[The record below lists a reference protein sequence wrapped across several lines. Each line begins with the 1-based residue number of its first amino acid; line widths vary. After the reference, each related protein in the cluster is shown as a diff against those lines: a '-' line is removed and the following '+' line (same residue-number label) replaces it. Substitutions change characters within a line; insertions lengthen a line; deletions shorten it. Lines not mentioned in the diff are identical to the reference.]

1 MIAHDSP
8 EPASLL
14 LVDDRR
20 ENLIALEAILRG
32 PGYRLLTATSG
43 ADALRIAL
51 REPLAVVLLDVVMPG
66 MDGYEVARHLK
77 ELERTRAI
85 PIIFLTALATDVQQI
100 YRAYEVGAV
109 DYLVKPLDSEVV
121 RKKVAVFV
129 DLVRQREQIARQSEA
144 LREAERREYEI
155 KLAEIRI
162 AGDRRYRKLVEG
174 IDHAIGWTTDETLRF
189 TFVSRQ
195 AAGILGFPIEQ
206 FLQAG
211 FWETLL
217 HPEDRGAVLAMFR
230 RAVGEGLELVSNHRM
245 LAADGQLIW
254 FRTGVSGERAAEGRT
269 AELHGISVDV
279 TDLKHAEE
287 EAQRATH
294 VREELLAIV
303 AHDLRN
309 PLTSIR
315 ASAGLLERVAGR
327 AGDAGVE
334 KTVRIIARSAERMDH
349 LISDLLDFELIQAER
364 LTVERRP
371 VDASDLIRETVEM
384 FRPAATEKEIQLE
397 GHGAGE
403 LVVLGDRERLLQI
416 LSNLV
421 GNAVKFT
428 PEGGSVTVRAER
440 SGPDGL
446 FEVSDTGPGIR
457 EEEQSRIWE
466 RFWQA
471 RRGKTA
477 RSGVGLG
484 LSIAKGLVE
493 AHGGRIWMERR
504 SEGGAR
510 FHFTVP
516 LASTASREAGEE
528 AHPETVH

>member
-1 MIAHDSP
+1 
-8 EPASLL
+8 
-14 LVDDRR
+14 
-20 ENLIALEAILRG
+20 
-32 PGYRLLTATSG
+32 
-43 ADALRIAL
+43 
-51 REPLAVVLLDVVMPG
+51 
-66 MDGYEVARHLK
+66 
-77 ELERTRAI
+77 
-85 PIIFLTALATDVQQI
+85 VQHI

-129 DLVRQREQIARQSEA
+129 DLVRQREQIARQSEV
-144 LREAERREYEI
+144 LLEAERREYEL

-174 IDHAIGWTTDETLRF
+174 IDHAIGWTTDGTLRF

-195 AAGILGFPIEQ
+195 AAGILGYPMEQ
-206 FLQAG
+206 FLQPG

-217 HPEDRGAVLAMFR
+217 HPEDRDAVLAMFR
-230 RAVGEGLELVSNHRM
+230 RAVDQGLELVSNHRM
-245 LAADGQLIW
+245 FAASGQMLW
-254 FRTGVSGERAAEGRT
+254 FRTGVSGERAAADQA

-315 ASAGLLERVAGR
+315 ASAGLLARVAER
-327 AGDAGVE
+327 ARDVRVE
-334 KTVRIIARSAERMDH
+334 KTIRIIARSAERMDR

-364 LTVERRP
+364 LTVERQP
-371 VDASDLIRETVEM
+371 VDAAGVIQETVEM
-384 FRPAATEKEIQLE
+384 FRPTAAEKEVQIE
-397 GHGAGE
+397 GYGGE
-403 LVVLGDRERLLQI
+403 DLVVHGDRERLLQV

-428 PEGGSVTVRAER
+428 PEGGSVTVHVER
-440 SGPDGL
+440 SGSDGL
-446 FEVSDTGPGIR
+446 FEVSDTGPGIQ
-457 EEEQSRIWE
+457 EEEQAHIWE

-471 RRGKTA
+471 RRGRA
-477 RSGVGLG
+477 AGGVGLG
-484 LSIAKGLVE
+484 LSIARGLVE
-493 AHGGRIWMERR
+493 AHGGHIWVERR

-510 FHFTVP
+510 FRFTIP
-516 LASTASREAGEE
+516 LTPAASLQAGEG
-528 AHPETVH
+528 AHPAAVH